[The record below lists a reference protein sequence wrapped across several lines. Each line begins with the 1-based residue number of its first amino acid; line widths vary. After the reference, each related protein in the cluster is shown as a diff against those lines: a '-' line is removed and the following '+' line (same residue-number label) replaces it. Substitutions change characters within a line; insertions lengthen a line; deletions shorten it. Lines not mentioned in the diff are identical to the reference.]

1 MTFDA
6 QSLITFAVVLAAVSY
21 LGWRGVRLVR
31 AKKAGGCGSACGDCP
46 SSAGEK
52 QDLVQITPGKFP

>member
-6 QSLITFAVVLAAVSY
+6 QNLISLAVVLAAVSY
-21 LGWRGVRLVR
+21 LGWRGVCLVR
-31 AKKAGGCGSACGDCP
+31 KKAGGCGSACGDCP

-52 QDLVQITPGKFP
+52 QNVVQITPSKRA